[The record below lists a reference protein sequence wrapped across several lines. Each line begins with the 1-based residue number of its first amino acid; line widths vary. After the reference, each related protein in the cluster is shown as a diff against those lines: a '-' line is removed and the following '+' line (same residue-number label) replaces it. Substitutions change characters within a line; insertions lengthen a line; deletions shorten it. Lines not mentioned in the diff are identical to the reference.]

1 LRVRKAFI
9 FQPKRIDWVPRLTE
23 NSDTKQARSEVLS
36 ALSEVFGIMGR
47 MDDYLIAARLGE
59 ARWTGV
65 FAGGLISVLWA
76 VIGMSLISVLFPVPG
91 GPGSAPGV
99 DPVFLLGTLIPFL
112 ILGPLA
118 GFLTY
123 YYTKKSYTRKF
134 VSHKTTLQK
143 LGELIREQKIKDANV
158 VEKTLQLMDQMS
170 DWMPKLLRYKS
181 DEALGYGFVAFLV
194 VAFISLLFSASST
207 GLPISLLV
215 GVLVWLYFRQEKRK
229 EVEEQIQG
237 FGTWKRKFEEGK
249 SAFLETV

>member
-9 FQPKRIDWVPRLTE
+9 FQPKRIDWVTRLTE

-47 MDDYLIAARLGE
+47 IDDYLIATRLSE

-65 FAGGLISVLWA
+65 FAGGLISILWA
-76 VIGMSLISVLFPVPG
+76 VIGMSIISILFPVPG
-91 GPGSAPGV
+91 GPGSVAGA
-99 DPVFLLGTLIPFL
+99 DPFFILGTIVPFL

-123 YYTKKSYTRKF
+123 YYTRKSYTKKF

-143 LGELIREQKIKDANV
+143 LGEVVREQKVKDTNV
-158 VEKTLQLMDQMS
+158 IEKTLQLMDQMS
-170 DWMPKLLRYKS
+170 EWMPKLLRYKS
-181 DEALGYGFVAFLV
+181 DEALGYGFVAFLF
-194 VAFISLLFSASST
+194 VAFISILFSASSI

-229 EVEEQIQG
+229 EVEGQILE
-237 FGTWKRKFEEGK
+237 FGAWKRKFEEGK